1 MENQLKGAAIIGQ
14 SGGPTS
20 VINASA
26 YGVIRTAL
34 DDPNITKV
42 YGAAHGICG
51 VLDDV
56 LYDMGQEDAKE
67 LELLLHTPSSALGS
81 VRYKLKDSDVDDTD
95 YKRILEIFKKY
106 DVRYFFYN
114 GGNDS
119 MDTCNKISKYMQ
131 KVGYACRIM
140 GVPKTIDNDLW
151 GTDHCPG
158 YGSAAKFVATSCME
172 IYHDARVYD
181 TGMICIIEIM
191 GRHAGWLTAASSLA
205 TAMAKRGYKVGI
217 MDADITG
224 PSIPTAFGLDTRAV
238 GDGESIFPELT
249 PGGIKIISLNLLL
262 ENKGDPVVWRGS
274 LLGGVVKQFWTDVR
288 WGELDYLFID
298 MPPGTGDVPL
308 TVFQSIPVDGI
319 VVVTSPQDLV
329 SLIVTKAV
337 RMAEMMNKPI
347 LGVVENYSYF
357 QCPNCGEKH
366 YIFGKSNLEQVA
378 AELQVKVLAQIPMD
392 PAMAAAMDQGAME
405 TREHNYLEPV
415 ADAILAHEQ
424 G

>member
-1 MENQLKGAAIIGQ
+1 MSECTHNCSTCGESCGERTSPQSFLKKPHADAHIGKVFGVVSGKGGVGKSMVTSQLAVSLHRKG
-14 SGGPTS
+14 
-20 VINASA
+20 
-26 YGVIRTAL
+26 YR
-34 DDPNITKV
+34 
-42 YGAAHGICG
+42 
-51 VLDDV
+51 
-56 LYDMGQEDAKE
+56 
-67 LELLLHTPSSALGS
+67 
-81 VRYKLKDSDVDDTD
+81 
-95 YKRILEIFKKY
+95 
-106 DVRYFFYN
+106 
-114 GGNDS
+114 
-119 MDTCNKISKYMQ
+119 
-131 KVGYACRIM
+131 
-140 GVPKTIDNDLW
+140 
-151 GTDHCPG
+151 
-158 YGSAAKFVATSCME
+158 
-172 IYHDARVYD
+172 
-181 TGMICIIEIM
+181 
-191 GRHAGWLTAASSLA
+191 
-205 TAMAKRGYKVGI
+205 VGI
-217 MDADITG
+217 LDADITG

-405 TREHNYLEPV
+405 TMEHNYLEPV

>member
-1 MENQLKGAAIIGQ
+1 MSECTHNCSSCGESCSERTTPQDFRAPANGLSHIGKVIAVVSGKG
-14 SGGPTS
+14 
-20 VINASA
+20 
-26 YGVIRTAL
+26 GVGKSTV
-34 DDPNITKV
+34 T
-42 YGAAHGICG
+42 
-51 VLDDV
+51 
-56 LYDMGQEDAKE
+56 
-67 LELLLHTPSSALGS
+67 
-81 VRYKLKDSDVDDTD
+81 
-95 YKRILEIFKKY
+95 
-106 DVRYFFYN
+106 
-114 GGNDS
+114 
-119 MDTCNKISKYMQ
+119 
-131 KVGYACRIM
+131 
-140 GVPKTIDNDLW
+140 
-151 GTDHCPG
+151 
-158 YGSAAKFVATSCME
+158 
-172 IYHDARVYD
+172 
-181 TGMICIIEIM
+181 
-191 GRHAGWLTAASSLA
+191 SSLA
-205 TAMAKRGYKVGI
+205 VAMRRLGKKVGVL
-217 MDADITG
+217 DADITG

-405 TREHNYLEPV
+405 TMEHNYLEPV

>member
-1 MENQLKGAAIIGQ
+1 MSECTHDCSTCGESCSERQEPQSLLKEHHPEAHIGKVFGIVSGKGGVGKSMVTSQLAV
-14 SGGPTS
+14 TM
-20 VINASA
+20 
-26 YGVIRTAL
+26 R
-34 DDPNITKV
+34 
-42 YGAAHGICG
+42 
-51 VLDDV
+51 
-56 LYDMGQEDAKE
+56 
-67 LELLLHTPSSALGS
+67 
-81 VRYKLKDSDVDDTD
+81 R
-95 YKRILEIFKKY
+95 
-106 DVRYFFYN
+106 
-114 GGNDS
+114 
-119 MDTCNKISKYMQ
+119 
-131 KVGYACRIM
+131 
-140 GVPKTIDNDLW
+140 
-151 GTDHCPG
+151 
-158 YGSAAKFVATSCME
+158 
-172 IYHDARVYD
+172 
-181 TGMICIIEIM
+181 
-191 GRHAGWLTAASSLA
+191 
-205 TAMAKRGYKVGI
+205 RGHQVGI
-217 MDADITG
+217 LDADITG

-405 TREHNYLEPV
+405 TMEHNYLEPV